1 MVSFLLYV
9 SETAY
14 DGCSVLGDHQFLIC
28 RDDYNMHLGIRSRD
42 LDLLAACLVG
52 LGIEGD
58 AHESEFL
65 ADTFAC
71 GCLILAYTACEDD
84 DVDASEHSRVC
95 SDIFKDTVFIHVE
108 REDSLAVALGDG
120 CLDVAHVGRDLRD
133 SGHTAALVDESAD
146 AGCVEPFAL
155 HHVDDRARI
164 DIAYAGAHH
173 QALGGCEAHGGIH
186 SEMKADAYHPM
197 IKENDLV
204 ITADTMVIC
213 GDRIMGKPK
222 DMAEAKEML
231 RFLSGKT
238 HCVATGVTISTQNR
252 RTSFTTVTDVT
263 FADISDDEI
272 TYYVENFLPLD
283 KAGAY
288 GIQEWIGV
296 VAVSGIKGSYYNVM
310 GLPVHRLYQ
319 ELKLF

>member
-1 MVSFLLYV
+1 MLTNLNKYK
-9 SETAY
+9 
-14 DGCSVLGDHQFLIC
+14 I
-28 RDDYNMHLGIRSRD
+28 
-42 LDLLAACLVG
+42 LLASKSPRRRELLSQLRIPFNVITIG
-52 LGIEGD
+52 GI
-58 AHESEFL
+58 
-65 ADTFAC
+65 
-71 GCLILAYTACEDD
+71 
-84 DVDASEHSRVC
+84 
-95 SDIFKDTVFIHVE
+95 
-108 REDSLAVALGDG
+108 
-120 CLDVAHVGRDLRD
+120 
-133 SGHTAALVDESAD
+133 DESFPDSIPAIE
-146 AGCVEPFAL
+146 VPQY
-155 HHVDDRARI
+155 I
-164 DIAYAGAHH
+164 
-173 QALGGCEAHGGIH
+173 

-222 DMAEAKEML
+222 DMTEAKEML

-310 GLPVHRLYQ
+310 GLPAHRLYQ